1 MIDVPRLPTNPPVLN
16 DGSIYNI
23 KFVGEDLATNKTE
36 SDVVENVR
44 YDITRPKISISY
56 PSGNTFFLGTEIGME
71 VSEDLL
77 EAVLIWTR
85 TGGLPDDGSPH
96 RMPLSDVLLKKGTYQ
111 DAPFPINESLNTS
124 AIYTL
129 SVEGKDFA
137 DNDVEPV
144 SIQSVEY
151 IRDMSGKWYYKGAI
165 IEVVWVF
172 EPDDSGTSGNFMQGL
187 SLGTKISDEEKGT
200 YSIDFS
206 SKPFVLKVAMENPD
220 KNRVSLLEFVNN
232 NKIRV
237 VTGETK
243 PKNMTDGEVMEY
255 EWREE

>member
-1 MIDVPRLPTNPPVLN
+1 M
-16 DGSIYNI
+16 
-23 KFVGEDLATNKTE
+23 
-36 SDVVENVR
+36 
-44 YDITRPKISISY
+44 
-56 PSGNTFFLGTEIGME
+56 
-71 VSEDLL
+71 
-77 EAVLIWTR
+77 
-85 TGGLPDDGSPH
+85 
-96 RMPLSDVLLKKGTYQ
+96 
-111 DAPFPINESLNTS
+111 
-124 AIYTL
+124 
-129 SVEGKDFA
+129 
-137 DNDVEPV
+137 
-144 SIQSVEY
+144 
-151 IRDMSGKWYYKGAI
+151 
-165 IEVVWVF
+165 WVF

-255 EWREE
+255 EWRED

>member
-1 MIDVPRLPTNPPVLN
+1 M
-16 DGSIYNI
+16 
-23 KFVGEDLATNKTE
+23 
-36 SDVVENVR
+36 
-44 YDITRPKISISY
+44 
-56 PSGNTFFLGTEIGME
+56 
-71 VSEDLL
+71 
-77 EAVLIWTR
+77 
-85 TGGLPDDGSPH
+85 PDDVSPH
-96 RMPLSDVLLKKGTYQ
+96 RIHLSDVLLKKGTYE

-206 SKPFVLKVAMENPD
+206 LKPFVLKVAMENPD